1 MEEIKIQKRR
11 ASQSEVCSRKEQSA
25 MEENLEVRVVQSDDE
40 GIIKCAIS
48 SVWEEKKTKHLSA
61 D

>member
-1 MEEIKIQKRR
+1 MEEIEKRR
-11 ASQSEVCSRKEQSA
+11 ESQSEVCSRKEQSA
-25 MEENLEVRVVQSDDE
+25 MEENLEVRVVQSNNE

-48 SVWEEKKTKHLSA
+48 SVWEEKKKKHLSA